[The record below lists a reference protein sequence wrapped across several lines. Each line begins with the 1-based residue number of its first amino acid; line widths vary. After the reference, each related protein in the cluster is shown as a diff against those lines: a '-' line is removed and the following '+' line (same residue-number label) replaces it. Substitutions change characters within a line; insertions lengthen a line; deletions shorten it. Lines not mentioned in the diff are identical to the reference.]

1 MPPFYLEK
9 EMGFFSGGTKTYVGT
24 SVSRVLEDKMIVP
37 SILTGAVKGIVK
49 KGRIDQYVA
58 DDVIRGLGIRGRSFY
73 RFGQS
78 RYDLGLPMSSVTVP
92 TEGSDAVQEIL
103 EDIEGDIVLLVYSF
117 FGYLNYLHVAWSGIN
132 DTYSYN
138 IVTNE
143 LEGLSIVKGWPVY
156 LTKSKLTI
164 PVALLNSIPLE
175 ALQALGETMDIV
187 STEVSE
193 TIQLDISYEWT
204 VPHLPVDTT
213 YTEDATVTSDLTIPA
228 FDRDSDYFHASYIV
242 DGITKYW
249 TYRIGEGT
257 YPTLDN
263 LHELSYAPGGTY
275 FPWVYFRYNATAG
288 NVDVNDPVYKQSVK
302 LCKKLGVEYDSLVD
316 SIHENPDIADVQQAM
331 LYMAVPAMSENQL
344 ECRYLFKY
352 FSDAFISQG
361 GQITTD
367 SRAEFE
373 MVFTKGMLSPVTNV
387 FRDARFTMSIGHWG
401 IWKRLVTGSIGDVG
415 FCKVETDEMPY
426 SVTFANEHE
435 PILKVDRVAAVH
447 YYMKQVSDTQYEEI
461 QVMDLRMTYFVY
473 GHYATVGSEEDQAGI
488 LLIPLDMAIMDTFNI
503 IEQEALYSRGMHY
516 VFNSMVQ
523 VKVKWYE
530 TGFFQF
536 VMVVVAVVITVI
548 TSGATIHELL
558 LTIAEGTATFSS
570 VITSLIVLE
579 VTEYIKAELFA
590 LFVKAI
596 GIDNAVILVVLSV
609 AKYVFQKFG
618 GWDLGIPMINAKGA
632 LNIATNLIK
641 ATSAVIEDVLKDLNK
656 DMQEFMGYTEK
667 AYDALKEVE
676 ESMTTH
682 SILAPD
688 ILLGESAE
696 DFINRTIHGGNI
708 GMVAIDQISTY
719 VENMLKL
726 PTFKDTLGGSIA

>member
-1 MPPFYLEK
+1 
-9 EMGFFSGGTKTYVGT
+9 MGSG
-24 SVSRVLEDKMIVP
+24 E
-37 SILTGAVKGIVK
+37 
-49 KGRIDQYVA
+49 
-58 DDVIRGLGIRGRSFY
+58 
-73 RFGQS
+73 
-78 RYDLGLPMSSVTVP
+78 
-92 TEGSDAVQEIL
+92 E
-103 EDIEGDIVLLVYSF
+103 
-117 FGYLNYLHVAWSGIN
+117 
-132 DTYSYN
+132 
-138 IVTNE
+138 
-143 LEGLSIVKGWPVY
+143 
-156 LTKSKLTI
+156 
-164 PVALLNSIPLE
+164 
-175 ALQALGETMDIV
+175 QA
-187 STEVSE
+187 
-193 TIQLDISYEWT
+193 
-204 VPHLPVDTT
+204 
-213 YTEDATVTSDLTIPA
+213 
-228 FDRDSDYFHASYIV
+228 
-242 DGITKYW
+242 
-249 TYRIGEGT
+249 
-257 YPTLDN
+257 N
-263 LHELSYAPGGTY
+263 
-275 FPWVYFRYNATAG
+275 
-288 NVDVNDPVYKQSVK
+288 
-302 LCKKLGVEYDSLVD
+302 
-316 SIHENPDIADVQQAM
+316 
-331 LYMAVPAMSENQL
+331 
-344 ECRYLFKY
+344 
-352 FSDAFISQG
+352 
-361 GQITTD
+361 
-367 SRAEFE
+367 
-373 MVFTKGMLSPVTNV
+373 
-387 FRDARFTMSIGHWG
+387 
-401 IWKRLVTGSIGDVG
+401 
-415 FCKVETDEMPY
+415 
-426 SVTFANEHE
+426 
-435 PILKVDRVAAVH
+435 
-447 YYMKQVSDTQYEEI
+447 
-461 QVMDLRMTYFVY
+461 
-473 GHYATVGSEEDQAGI
+473 I

-570 VITSLIVLE
+570 VITSLIVLG

-596 GIDNAVILVVLSV
+596 GIDNAVTLVVLSV

-641 ATSAVIEDVLKDLNK
+641 ATSAVIGDVLKDLNK